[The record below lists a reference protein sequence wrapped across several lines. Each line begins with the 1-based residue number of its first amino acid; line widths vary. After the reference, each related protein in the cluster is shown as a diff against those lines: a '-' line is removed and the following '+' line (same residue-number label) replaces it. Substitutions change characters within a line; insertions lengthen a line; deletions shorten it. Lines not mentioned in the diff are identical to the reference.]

1 MEKEKNSFEALFEK
15 ANDYLETR
23 IELTKLKAVDK
34 ASDFV
39 SSLTA
44 KLIILFFIVIILL
57 FASIATAFLIG
68 NATGGLQY
76 GFFIV
81 AGFYLLLVL
90 LLYIFRRQWLKTPIL
105 NSIIKSML
113 K

>member
-1 MEKEKNSFEALFEK
+1 MEKETNSFEALYEK
-15 ANDYLETR
+15 AHDYLDTR

-34 ASDFV
+34 VSAFV
-39 SSLTA
+39 SAFITR
-44 KLIILFFIVIILL
+44 LIILFFIIIIVL

-68 NATGGLQY
+68 YATGGLQY

-90 LLYIFRRQWLKTPIL
+90 LLYVFRKQWLRNPIL
-105 NSIIKSML
+105 DSIIKSLL